1 MAGTSYATLNSRQ
14 YKGASTASTVPIAGA
29 RDSTQRSRSGTP
41 GGLLYVKGSLHLLLS
56 PFRVLLRTSFSSLW
70 LSLALLAAPACKN
83 SAPDP
88 TTVTPVPTAPGSSTG
103 VLTDS
108 KLIGEYST
116 SAVAARVSA
125 IPLAGALAKYPLK
138 VYRLTYRTR
147 TPEGQET
154 TASGAILVPT
164 APISLPVLSYQHGTL
179 TPSSEGQ
186 APSYY
191 AQGSDV
197 WSVVSVLASTGYVVS
212 APDYLGYGASKDL
225 PHPYEHAAS
234 LASTSADMLRA
245 TREFCQ
251 QQNINVN
258 QKNFL
263 LGYSEG
269 GYATLALHKYLQEN
283 YATALPV
290 TASAPG
296 AGAYHKSAFAKY
308 VLQSTQPLSFLST
321 YVWVLRT
328 YDRIYALNRP
338 FSYYYQEPYAARL
351 QANPF
356 ADVPTQQSQLFT
368 PEFRQAV
375 LTGSDAALTATLT
388 ANDIYDWKPTAPL
401 ALFHGT
407 ADDYVPFFNSQDAYD
422 AMHARGATQVQLQP
436 IQGGNHYTSAL
447 TYTLGGYAFINQY
460 N

>member
-1 MAGTSYATLNSRQ
+1 VSLIRFSLL
-14 YKGASTASTVPIAGA
+14 
-29 RDSTQRSRSGTP
+29 P
-41 GGLLYVKGSLHLLLS
+41 G
-56 PFRVLLRTSFSSLW
+56 LW
-70 LSLALLAAPACKN
+70 LSLGLLAAPACKN

-88 TTVTPVPTAPGSSTG
+88 TTVSPTPGSSNT
-103 VLTDS
+103 VLTGS
-108 KLIGEYST
+108 TLIGEYST
-116 SAVAARVSA
+116 SALATRVST
-125 IPLAGALAKYPLK
+125 IPLAGALVKYPIK
-138 VYRLTYRTR
+138 VYRLTYHTR
-147 TPEGQET
+147 THEGQET
-154 TASGAILVPT
+154 TASGAVLVPT
-164 APISLPVLSYQHGTL
+164 AATALPVLSYQHGTIA
-179 TPSSEGQ
+179 PSSEDQ

-212 APDYLGYGASKDL
+212 APDYLGYGASKAL

-251 QQNINVN
+251 QQKVEVN
-258 QKNFL
+258 AKNFL

-269 GYATLALHKYLQEN
+269 GYATLALHKYLQDN

-328 YDRIYALNRP
+328 YDRIYGLNRP
-338 FSYYYQEPYAARL
+338 YSYYYQEPYATRL
-351 QANPF
+351 QADPF
-356 ADVPTQQSQLFT
+356 AAVPTQQSQLFT
-368 PEFRQAV
+368 GPFRQAV

-388 ANDIYDWKPTAPL
+388 ANDIYDWKPTAPI

-422 AMHARGATQVQLQP
+422 AMQARGATQVTLRP
-436 IQGGNHYTSAL
+436 IQGGNHFTSAV
-447 TYTLGGYAFINQY
+447 TYTLGAYAFISQY
-460 N
+460 

>member
-1 MAGTSYATLNSRQ
+1 VSLFRFSFLP
-14 YKGASTASTVPIAGA
+14 SL
-29 RDSTQRSRSGTP
+29 
-41 GGLLYVKGSLHLLLS
+41 GLC
-56 PFRVLLRTSFSSLW
+56 
-70 LSLALLAAPACKN
+70 LALLTAPACKSN
-83 SAPDP
+83 APDP
-88 TTVTPVPTAPGSSTG
+88 STDTPAPTAPSTT
-103 VLTDS
+103 VLTGS
-108 KLIGEYST
+108 TLIGEYST
-116 SAVAARVSA
+116 SALATRVSA
-125 IPLAGALAKYPLK
+125 IPLAGALVRYPIK
-138 VYRLTYRTR
+138 VYRLTYRTL

-164 APISLPVLSYQHGTL
+164 ATTALPVLSYQHGTIS
-179 TPSSEGQ
+179 PSSEGQ

-212 APDYLGYGASKDL
+212 APDYLGYGASKAL

-234 LASTSADMLRA
+234 LASASADMLRA

-251 QQNINVN
+251 QQKFSVN
-258 QKNFL
+258 DKNFL

-269 GYATLALHKYLQEN
+269 GYATMALHKYLQEK

-328 YDRIYALNRP
+328 YDRVYTLNRP
-338 FSYYYQEPYAARL
+338 YSYYYQEPYATRL

-368 PEFRQAV
+368 NTFRQAV

-422 AMHARGATQVQLQP
+422 AMKAQGATQVTLRP
-436 IQGGNHYTSAL
+436 IQGGNHFSSAT
-447 TYTLGGYAFINQY
+447 TYTLGAYAFISQY
-460 N
+460 NQ

>member
-1 MAGTSYATLNSRQ
+1 LVGTVA
-14 YKGASTASTVPIAGA
+14 
-29 RDSTQRSRSGTP
+29 
-41 GGLLYVKGSLHLLLS
+41 
-56 PFRVLLRTSFSSLW
+56 
-70 LSLALLAAPACKN
+70 ALLMASACKSN
-83 SAPDP
+83 SPAPDP
-88 TTVTPVPTAPGSSTG
+88 AVTTPTAAAETPVLA
-103 VLTDS
+103 DS
-108 KLIGEYST
+108 KLLGEYSAAT
-116 SAVAARVSA
+116 LAGRVAGV
-125 IPLAGALAKYPLK
+125 PLVGALAQYPIK

-154 TASGAILVPT
+154 TASGAVLVPT
-164 APISLPVLSYQHGTL
+164 ASQALPVLSYQHGTL
-179 TPSSEGQ
+179 LPSSEGQ

-197 WSVVSVLASTGYVVS
+197 WSIVSVLASTGYVVS
-212 APDYLGYGASKDL
+212 APDYLGYGASKAL

-251 QQNINVN
+251 QQKVSIN

-269 GYATLALHKYLQEN
+269 GYATMALHKLLQEK

-296 AGAYHKSAFAKY
+296 AGAYHKTAFAKY
-308 VLQSTQPLSFLST
+308 ILQSTQPLNFLST

-338 FSYYYQEPYAARL
+338 TSFYYQEPYATQL
-351 QANPF
+351 QADPF
-356 ADVPTQQSQLFT
+356 AAVPSEQSQLFAAS
-368 PEFRQAV
+368 FRQAV
-375 LTGSDAALTATLT
+375 LNDSDAALSKTL
-388 ANDIYDWKPTAPL
+388 ADNDIYDWKPTAPL

-422 AMHARGATQVQLQP
+422 AMQKRGATPVELHP
-436 IQGGNHYTSAL
+436 IQGGNHFSSAAA
-447 TYTLGGYAFINQY
+447 YTLGAYSFISQY
-460 N
+460 NK

>member
-1 MAGTSYATLNSRQ
+1 LSLSRF
-14 YKGASTASTVPIAGA
+14 SLL
-29 RDSTQRSRSGTP
+29 P
-41 GGLLYVKGSLHLLLS
+41 GLGLC
-56 PFRVLLRTSFSSLW
+56 
-70 LSLALLAAPACKN
+70 LALLAAPACKN
-83 SAPDP
+83 STPSPDAS
-88 TTVTPVPTAPGSSTG
+88 TPAPTAPDNTTA
-103 VLTDS
+103 VLTGS
-108 KLIGEYST
+108 TLIGEYST
-116 SAVAARVSA
+116 ATLAARVSA
-125 IPLAGALAKYPLK
+125 IPLAGALVQYPIK

-164 APISLPVLSYQHGTL
+164 APAALPVLSYQHGTL

-212 APDYLGYGASKDL
+212 APDYLGYGASKAL

-251 QQNINVN
+251 QQKVSVN
-258 QKNFL
+258 SKNFL

-283 YATALPV
+283 YATTLPV

-308 VLQSTQPLSFLST
+308 ILQSTQPLSFLST

-338 FSYYYQEPYAARL
+338 YSYYYQEPYATRL
-351 QANPF
+351 QADPF
-356 ADVPTQQSQLFT
+356 ATVPTQQSQLFST
-368 PEFRQAV
+368 TFRQAV
-375 LTGSDAALTATLT
+375 LTNSDAALTATLT

-422 AMHARGATQVQLQP
+422 AMRTRGATQVTLRP
-436 IQGGNHYTSAL
+436 IQGGNHFTSAV
-447 TYTLGGYAFINQY
+447 TYTLGAYAFISQY
-460 N
+460 NQ

>member
-1 MAGTSYATLNSRQ
+1 VSLFRFSFLP
-14 YKGASTASTVPIAGA
+14 SL
-29 RDSTQRSRSGTP
+29 
-41 GGLLYVKGSLHLLLS
+41 GLC
-56 PFRVLLRTSFSSLW
+56 
-70 LSLALLAAPACKN
+70 LALLTAPACKSN
-83 SAPDP
+83 APDP
-88 TTVTPVPTAPGSSTG
+88 STDTPAPTAPSTT
-103 VLTDS
+103 VLTGS
-108 KLIGEYST
+108 TLIGEYST
-116 SAVAARVSA
+116 SALATRVSA
-125 IPLAGALAKYPLK
+125 IPLAGALVRYPIK
-138 VYRLTYRTR
+138 VYRLTYRTL

-164 APISLPVLSYQHGTL
+164 ATTALPVLSYQHGTIS
-179 TPSSEGQ
+179 PSSEGQ

-212 APDYLGYGASKDL
+212 APDYLGYGASKAL

-234 LASTSADMLRA
+234 LASASADMLRA

-251 QQNINVN
+251 QQKFSVN
-258 QKNFL
+258 DKNFL

-269 GYATLALHKYLQEN
+269 GYATMALHKYLQEK

-328 YDRIYALNRP
+328 YDRVYTLNRP
-338 FSYYYQEPYAARL
+338 YSYYYQEPYATRL
-351 QANPF
+351 QADPF

-368 PEFRQAV
+368 NTFRQAV

-422 AMHARGATQVQLQP
+422 AMKAQGATQVTLRP
-436 IQGGNHYTSAL
+436 IQGGNHFSSAT
-447 TYTLGGYAFINQY
+447 TYTLGAYAFISQY
-460 N
+460 NQ